1 MVISEAKRRIGVMG
15 GSFNPVHYGHLRV
28 ASDVKQQLELDH
40 MFLMPAAQSPLK
52 AQHSVSARHR
62 VAMLELAIEAFP
74 ELELDLREVN
84 RAGRSFTVDSLSAL
98 RREFGREAMLYFVIG
113 DDCLA
118 SLNQWRRWREIVS
131 FANLI
136 IAKRPGPFPP
146 PEEEGA
152 AWLESTQVDCDIAGS
167 MPSGGV
173 ARVDCTLL
181 DISSTQLRSGLEG
194 HDTLNQ
200 VIPEPVIEYIKHHGL
215 YR

>member
-118 SLNQWRRWREIVS
+118 SLNQWRRWRDIVS

-146 PEEEGA
+146 PEDEVE
-152 AWLESTQVDCDIAGS
+152 AWLKLTQVDCDMVDS

-173 ARVDCTLL
+173 ARVDCALL

-194 HDTLNQ
+194 HDALDQ
-200 VIPEPVIEYIKHHGL
+200 VIPRPVIEYIKHHRL

>member
-15 GSFNPVHYGHLRV
+15 GSFNPVHCGHLRV
-28 ASDVKQQLELDH
+28 ASDVKQRLELDH

-84 RAGRSFTVDSLSAL
+84 RAGRSFTIDSLSAL
-98 RREFGREAMLYFVIG
+98 RCEFGSEAMLYFVIG
-113 DDCLA
+113 DDCLG
-118 SLNQWRRWREIVS
+118 SLHQWRRWKDIVS

-146 PEEEGA
+146 PEDEVE
-152 AWLESTQVDCDIAGS
+152 AWLKSTQVDCDSVGS

-173 ARVDCTLL
+173 ARLDCALL

-194 HDTLNQ
+194 HDASNQ
-200 VIPEPVIEYIKHHGL
+200 VIPESVIEYIKHHRL

>member
-1 MVISEAKRRIGVMG
+1 M
-15 GSFNPVHYGHLRV
+15 HYGHLRV

-146 PEEEGA
+146 PEDEVA

-173 ARVDCTLL
+173 ARVDCALL

>member
-1 MVISEAKRRIGVMG
+1 M
-15 GSFNPVHYGHLRV
+15 HYGHLRV

-118 SLNQWRRWREIVS
+118 SLNQWRRWRDIVS

-146 PEEEGA
+146 PEDEVA

-173 ARVDCTLL
+173 ARVDCALL

-200 VIPEPVIEYIKHHGL
+200 VIPEPVIEYIKRHGL

>member
-1 MVISEAKRRIGVMG
+1 M
-15 GSFNPVHYGHLRV
+15 HYGHLRV

-98 RREFGREAMLYFVIG
+98 RREFGREAMLYFIIG

-118 SLNQWRRWREIVS
+118 SLNQWRRWRDIVS

-146 PEEEGA
+146 PEDEVA

-173 ARVDCTLL
+173 ARVDCALL

>member
-118 SLNQWRRWREIVS
+118 SLNQWRRWRDIVS

-146 PEEEGA
+146 PVDEVA

-173 ARVDCTLL
+173 ARVDCALL

>member
-1 MVISEAKRRIGVMG
+1 MVISEPKRRIGVMG
-15 GSFNPVHYGHLRV
+15 GSFNPVHCGHLRV
-28 ASDVKQQLELDH
+28 ARDVKQRLELDH
-40 MFLMPAAQSPLK
+40 MFLMPAGQSPLK

-98 RREFGREAMLYFVIG
+98 RREFGSEARLYFVIG

-118 SLNQWRRWREIVS
+118 SLHQWRRWKDIVF

-136 IAKRPGPFPP
+136 IAKRPGSFPP
-146 PEEEGA
+146 PEHEVE
-152 AWLESTQVDCDIAGS
+152 AWLKSTQVDCDIVGS

-173 ARVDCTLL
+173 AHVDCALL

-194 HDTLNQ
+194 HDALNQ
-200 VIPEPVIEYIKHHGL
+200 VIPEPVIEYIRHHRL

>member
-52 AQHSVSARHR
+52 VQHSVSARHR

-118 SLNQWRRWREIVS
+118 SLNQWRRWRDIVS

-146 PEEEGA
+146 PEDEVAE
-152 AWLESTQVDCDIAGS
+152 WLESTQVDCDIAGS

-173 ARVDCTLL
+173 ARVDCALL
-181 DISSTQLRSGLEG
+181 DISSTQLRIGLEG

>member
-118 SLNQWRRWREIVS
+118 SLNQWRRWKDIVS

-146 PEEEGA
+146 PEDEVA
-152 AWLESTQVDCDIAGS
+152 AWLESMQVDCDIAGS

-173 ARVDCTLL
+173 ARVDCALL

-194 HDTLNQ
+194 HDALNQ
-200 VIPEPVIEYIKHHGL
+200 VIPEPVIEYIKHHRL

>member
-1 MVISEAKRRIGVMG
+1 M
-15 GSFNPVHYGHLRV
+15 HYGHLRV

-62 VAMLELAIEAFP
+62 VTMLELAIEAFP

-98 RREFGREAMLYFVIG
+98 RREFGREAMLYFIIG

-118 SLNQWRRWREIVS
+118 SLNQWRRWRDIVS

-146 PEEEGA
+146 PEDEVA
-152 AWLESTQVDCDIAGS
+152 AWLESMQVDCDIAGS

-173 ARVDCTLL
+173 ARVDCALL

>member
-15 GSFNPVHYGHLRV
+15 GSFNPVHCGHLRV
-28 ASDVKQQLELDH
+28 ASDVKQRLKLDH

-52 AQHSVSARHR
+52 AEHSVSARHR
-62 VAMLELAIEAFP
+62 VAMLELAIGAFP

-98 RREFGREAMLYFVIG
+98 RREFGSEAMLYFVIG

-118 SLNQWRRWREIVS
+118 SLNHWRRWKDIVS

-146 PEEEGA
+146 PEDEVE
-152 AWLESTQVDCDIAGS
+152 AWLKLTQVDGDRVDS

-173 ARVDCTLL
+173 ARVDCALL

-194 HDTLNQ
+194 HDALDQ
-200 VIPEPVIEYIKHHGL
+200 VIPRPVIEYIKHHRL

>member
-1 MVISEAKRRIGVMG
+1 
-15 GSFNPVHYGHLRV
+15 
-28 ASDVKQQLELDH
+28 VKQRLKLDH

-52 AQHSVSARHR
+52 AEHSVSARHR
-62 VAMLELAIEAFP
+62 VAMLELAIGAFP

-98 RREFGREAMLYFVIG
+98 RREFGSEAMLYFVIG

-118 SLNQWRRWREIVS
+118 SLNQWRRWKDIVS

-146 PEEEGA
+146 PEDEVA

-173 ARVDCTLL
+173 ARVDCALL

>member
-118 SLNQWRRWREIVS
+118 SLNQWRRWRDIVS

-146 PEEEGA
+146 PEDEVA
-152 AWLESTQVDCDIAGS
+152 AWLESMQVDCDIAGS

-173 ARVDCTLL
+173 ARVDCALL

-194 HDTLNQ
+194 HDALDQ
-200 VIPEPVIEYIKHHGL
+200 VIPRPVIEYIKHHRL

>member
-1 MVISEAKRRIGVMG
+1 
-15 GSFNPVHYGHLRV
+15 VHYGHLRV

-98 RREFGREAMLYFVIG
+98 RREFGREAMLYFIIG

-118 SLNQWRRWREIVS
+118 SLNQWRRWKDIVS

-146 PEEEGA
+146 PEDEVE
-152 AWLESTQVDCDIAGS
+152 AWLKLTQVDCDRVDS

-173 ARVDCTLL
+173 ARVDCALL

-200 VIPEPVIEYIKHHGL
+200 VIPEPVIEYIKRHGL

>member
-1 MVISEAKRRIGVMG
+1 M
-15 GSFNPVHYGHLRV
+15 HYGHLRV

-146 PEEEGA
+146 PEDEVA

>member
-1 MVISEAKRRIGVMG
+1 M
-15 GSFNPVHYGHLRV
+15 HYGHLRV

-118 SLNQWRRWREIVS
+118 SLNQWRRWRDIVS

-146 PEEEGA
+146 PEDEVA
-152 AWLESTQVDCDIAGS
+152 AWLESMQVDCDIAGS

-173 ARVDCTLL
+173 ARVDCALL

>member
-1 MVISEAKRRIGVMG
+1 M
-15 GSFNPVHYGHLRV
+15 HYGHLRV

-74 ELELDLREVN
+74 ELELYLREVN

-98 RREFGREAMLYFVIG
+98 RREFGREAMLYFIIG

-146 PEEEGA
+146 PEYEVA

-173 ARVDCTLL
+173 ARVDCALL

>member
-1 MVISEAKRRIGVMG
+1 M
-15 GSFNPVHYGHLRV
+15 HYGHLRV

-118 SLNQWRRWREIVS
+118 SLNQWRRWRDIVS

-146 PEEEGA
+146 PEDEVA

>member
-118 SLNQWRRWREIVS
+118 SLNQWRRWRDIVS

-146 PEEEGA
+146 PEDEVA
-152 AWLESTQVDCDIAGS
+152 AWLESTQVDCHIAGS

-173 ARVDCTLL
+173 ARVDCALL

-194 HDTLNQ
+194 HDALNQ

>member
-146 PEEEGA
+146 PEDEVA

-200 VIPEPVIEYIKHHGL
+200 VIPEPVIEYIKRHGL

>member
-1 MVISEAKRRIGVMG
+1 M
-15 GSFNPVHYGHLRV
+15 HYGHLRV
-28 ASDVKQQLELDH
+28 ASDVKQQLELDN

-118 SLNQWRRWREIVS
+118 SLNQWRRWRDIVS

-146 PEEEGA
+146 PEDEVA

-173 ARVDCTLL
+173 ARVDCALL

>member
-118 SLNQWRRWREIVS
+118 SLNQWRRWKDIVS

-146 PEEEGA
+146 PEDEVE
-152 AWLESTQVDCDIAGS
+152 AWLKLTQVDCDMVDS

-173 ARVDCTLL
+173 ARVDCALL

-194 HDTLNQ
+194 HDALDQ
-200 VIPEPVIEYIKHHGL
+200 VIPRPVIEYIKHHRL